1 MDKNLQDIDLY
12 KSIFKASVQAILVI
26 NTEGVIVKANLA
38 CEQLFGY
45 QQGELINKIVTSII
59 SEEFKGDDK
68 PHQKVYIT
76 KPIVKDLE
84 LSGIKKDGTK
94 FPLNLNI
101 SPTEIAGKKV
111 IITFIEDLTAK
122 KIIEKKLKI
131 SKTKLKTFSTKIE
144 KKVITKTNELTTIV
158 QKLVASNLGLEDQIQ
173 ETKNAKKSAIA
184 SKNLSSAIAKNFP
197 NGFIIVFNSNYKM
210 LLIEG
215 EAIIPLGLNN
225 LIYEGTTVDDISIL
239 SEGKKS
245 KLKQDILKTIA
256 GEHLGFE
263 ITYLKKYFS
272 VNTISLLD
280 NKGVISSAL
289 FVYSDITAQKKI
301 EKNVQNALKK
311 EQELNELKSRFISMA
326 SHEFRTPL
334 SAILTSAI
342 LIGKQNDIGKEE
354 KRERHVDKIK
364 KNVKQLVVILN
375 DFLSLSK
382 LEEGQITAHKKLFD
396 FVSLTQAI
404 IEEVSIT
411 KKTGQKIF
419 FSSPDHPISINLD
432 PKLVRHVLMN
442 LLSNA
447 IKYSAKK
454 TAINIKVEESDQFV
468 SLEIKDQGIGIP
480 EAEQD
485 KLFQRFFRAE
495 NANNIEGTGL
505 GLNIVKQ
512 YITLMD
518 GTINFKS
525 KVNTGT
531 TFLVKLPKPTK

>member
-12 KSIFKASVQAILVI
+12 KSIFKVSVQAILVI

-289 FVYSDITAQKKI
+289 FVYSYITAQKKI
-301 EKNVQNALKK
+301 
-311 EQELNELKSRFISMA
+311 
-326 SHEFRTPL
+326 
-334 SAILTSAI
+334 
-342 LIGKQNDIGKEE
+342 
-354 KRERHVDKIK
+354 
-364 KNVKQLVVILN
+364 
-375 DFLSLSK
+375 
-382 LEEGQITAHKKLFD
+382 
-396 FVSLTQAI
+396 
-404 IEEVSIT
+404 
-411 KKTGQKIF
+411 
-419 FSSPDHPISINLD
+419 
-432 PKLVRHVLMN
+432 
-442 LLSNA
+442 
-447 IKYSAKK
+447 
-454 TAINIKVEESDQFV
+454 
-468 SLEIKDQGIGIP
+468 
-480 EAEQD
+480 
-485 KLFQRFFRAE
+485 
-495 NANNIEGTGL
+495 
-505 GLNIVKQ
+505 
-512 YITLMD
+512 
-518 GTINFKS
+518 
-525 KVNTGT
+525 
-531 TFLVKLPKPTK
+531 